1 MAMWIDLLEKYMIG
15 NTEYSILAH
24 ADWLIFFH
32 MVLLSVT
39 QYGPS
44 KVGIAAK
51 IVVTTIVSGS
61 ATDTSTVVHQSN
73 LPDFFPMKVY
83 RLLPL
88 PNLKSL

>member
-24 ADWLIFFH
+24 ADWFIFFH

-44 KVGIAAK
+44 KVEIAAN
-51 IVVTTIVSGS
+51 IVTTIVSGS
-61 ATDTSTVVHQSN
+61 ATDTSTVVHRPIHPTSSQ
-73 LPDFFPMKVY
+73 
-83 RLLPL
+83 
-88 PNLKSL
+88 